1 MLLLHEAHLIIVS
14 PHFGHLISVKSEV
27 LIPHESQTGIIVEIK
42 MR

>member
-1 MLLLHEAHLIIVS
+1 MLLLHEAHLTIVS

-27 LIPHESQTGIIVEIK
+27 LIPQESQTGIILEIK